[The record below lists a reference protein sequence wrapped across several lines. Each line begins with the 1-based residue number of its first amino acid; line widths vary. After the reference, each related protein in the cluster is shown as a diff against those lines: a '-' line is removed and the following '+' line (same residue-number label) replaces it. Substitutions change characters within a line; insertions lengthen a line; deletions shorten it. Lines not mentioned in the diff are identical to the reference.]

1 MGVHEVWMDG
11 AAFRK
16 IADAEA
22 EVDMKRR
29 ALEEQKKLLQKS
41 RPKKKRTESTPP
53 PGLGA
58 AACNGGKTC
67 LKH

>member
-22 EVDMKRR
+22 EVDMRRR

-41 RPKKKRTESTPP
+41 RPKKKRAESTPP
-53 PGLGA
+53 CRDGRCGLLRQQ
-58 AACNGGKTC
+58 NV
-67 LKH
+67 LKY